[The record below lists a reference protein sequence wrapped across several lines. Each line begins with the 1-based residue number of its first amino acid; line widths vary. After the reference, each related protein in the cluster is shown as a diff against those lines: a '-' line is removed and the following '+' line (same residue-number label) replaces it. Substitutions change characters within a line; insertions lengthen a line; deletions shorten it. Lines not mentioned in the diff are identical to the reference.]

1 MVEPVGAVLGDA
13 PRVRRD
19 RGTADQQGAAGY
31 QPRRARRHPRADAAE
46 PLRRRLGDEP
56 RRDRRPAAYAARRWP
71 RDDRDDARLGGRA
84 ASPPPNGPARARR
97 GGGFGW
103 QRAARGDDPRGATY
117 PSGNRPCGT
126 AGEGRQPPG
135 GTVDPTEGVRRAGQH
150 RADPRQR
157 VAVPERAD
165 VRSTPLPRRTA
176 GPVPVDPVR
185 RRHPALPGRRVREH
199 GDARRPAYHAARGHT
214 GAASGI
220 GRGLARRLSGLG
232 SPVAIADV
240 DGAGLK
246 ATEASLSG
254 PVLRRVLDVRDAADQ
269 LQFAG
274 EVRAWLP
281 APLGAVF
288 NNAGVAVA
296 ATVLDAVPED
306 DDWLFETNFYG
317 VVNGTRAFLPI
328 LVEQDDG
335 VIVNTSSVY
344 GLVGMPYQSAYCA
357 SKFAIRGF
365 TDALLQELRGTGVRA
380 VTVHPGGIKTNIV
393 RNARIR
399 TDPEGLGR
407 SKEQLAAQFE
417 AIAMTSADKA
427 AAIIHHGGE
436 RRSEED

>member
-1 MVEPVGAVLGDA
+1 VVI
-13 PRVRRD
+13 
-19 RGTADQQGAAGY
+19 
-31 QPRRARRHPRADAAE
+31 
-46 PLRRRLGDEP
+46 
-56 RRDRRPAAYAARRWP
+56 
-71 RDDRDDARLGGRA
+71 
-84 ASPPPNGPARARR
+84 
-97 GGGFGW
+97 
-103 QRAARGDDPRGATY
+103 
-117 PSGNRPCGT
+117 
-126 AGEGRQPPG
+126 
-135 GTVDPTEGVRRAGQH
+135 
-150 RADPRQR
+150 
-157 VAVPERAD
+157 
-165 VRSTPLPRRTA
+165 
-176 GPVPVDPVR
+176 
-185 RRHPALPGRRVREH
+185 
-199 GDARRPAYHAARGHT
+199 T

-344 GLVGMPYQSAYCA
+344 GLVGMPYKSAYCA

-365 TDALLQELRGTGVRA
+365 TDALRQELRGTGVRA

-417 AIAMTSADKA
+417 AIAMTSPDKA
-427 AAIIHHGGE
+427 AAIIHHGVE
-436 RRSEED
+436 RGKARILVGPDAYLFDALARVAPTHYYAVLSRLQSRLRAGQREPV